1 MIVRTS
7 KILIVLSVA
16 LFSTLV
22 VFNNIFDFATNFAF
36 VEHVLQMDT
45 VFSEEQAEWR
55 NISNSTMH
63 RLSYVLIILWEA
75 LIAALCWIGGI
86 RLWRHSR
93 DARAFNKAKEC
104 AIAGLTAGIMLWFT
118 GFIAIGSEWF
128 LMWQS
133 DTWDGQE
140 TAGRFV
146 MILGIFLIYLNTPD
160 RAENDS

>member
-1 MIVRTS
+1 MIVRVS
-7 KILIVLSVA
+7 KVFIVLSVA

-22 VFNNIFDFATNFAF
+22 VFNNVFDYATNFAF

-45 VFSEEQAEWR
+45 VFSKEQAAWR
-55 NISNSTMH
+55 NISNPAMH
-63 RLSYVLIILWEA
+63 HLSYVLIIVWE
-75 LIAALCWIGGI
+75 LVIATLCWIGGF
-86 RLWRHSR
+86 RLWQRIGSEN
-93 DARAFNKAKEC
+93 AFNKAKEC
-104 AIAGLTAGIMLWFT
+104 AIAGLTAGILLWFT

-146 MILGIFLIYLNTPD
+146 MILGIFLIYLNAPD
-160 RAENDS
+160 HAEPSS